1 MSTPVESFAAVTTR
15 YHETAATALRT
26 WTDGL
31 HMFTGSDA
39 GLPDAKAMAKQYFDA
54 VQQVL
59 DAQRRFTEAL
69 FTVADTA
76 RTVSDQALRATEH
89 AVNATQAATKGLASI
104 TNTASEQAAA
114 TARVT
119 NHLVR

>member
-1 MSTPVESFAAVTTR
+1 MLDILITVSVWRLRFQLGAYRADQGEQPMSTPIESFAAVTTR
-15 YHETAATALRT
+15 YQEAAATALRT

-31 HMFTGSDA
+31 HTFTGGDA

-59 DAQRRFTEAL
+59 DTQRRFTEAL

-76 RTVSDQALRATEH
+76 RTVSDQAVQ
-89 AVNATQAATKGLASI
+89 AV
-104 TNTASEQAAA
+104 
-114 TARVT
+114 
-119 NHLVR
+119 